1 MALWGNNDNKGS
13 LGTVSLNYGNKTV
26 TGTGTT
32 FGQTGAAQVGDV
44 IRFGSAFGG
53 TTGFA
58 GDAVITS
65 IASTISL
72 RIDSTAGLSG
82 GEITDFAY
90 EISESPKGAIKDA
103 AQNQSSNAV
112 LELEPKLVTT
122 AASRSGIGV
131 TLLTVTGNAS
141 GNNVVAGNRV
151 VYGVPH
157 RLQVST
163 VHSLIGLSTVVLTN
177 AIPTTTLQYHTPNN
191 AATAGIGT
199 TLLKITERAYGDDP
213 DIDSVTLVAVGDSLG
228 VGAYTGTITAIAE
241 NFPGQR
247 EVTLNTGLTQQ
258 VFAGAVIDV
267 TRAVAGG
274 EEVEFYGVEAL
285 SGKESQ
291 VVGLSAADLAA
302 ATGSDARSSY
312 HVASSGWVGIMTYTD
327 ANGNARVKSEVLVA
341 MSGITTGNTAY
352 PPV

>member
-44 IRFGSAFGG
+44 IRFGAAFGG
-53 TTGFA
+53 TTGYA

-82 GEITDFAY
+82 GEITDFNY
-90 EISESPKGAIKDA
+90 QISECPKSSIKDA

-112 LELEPKLVTT
+112 LALDAKLVTT

-141 GNNVVAGNRV
+141 GNNIVAGDRV

-163 VHSLIGLSTVVLTN
+163 VNSLIGLSTVVLNN
-177 AIPTTTLQYHTPNN
+177 AIPTTTLRYHTPNN

-213 DIDSVTLVAVGDSLG
+213 DTDSVTLVAVGDSVG
-228 VGAYTGTITAIAE
+228 VGTYTGTITAIAE

-247 EVTLNTGLTQQ
+247 EVTLNSGLTQQ

-267 TRAVAGG
+267 TRAIAGG
-274 EEVEFYGVEAL
+274 EPVEFIGVESL

-291 VVGLSAADLAA
+291 VVGLSAADLTAA
-302 ATGSDARSSY
+302 SGSTARSSY
-312 HVASSGWVGIMTYTD
+312 HAASTGWVGIMTYTD

>member
-82 GEITDFAY
+82 GEITDFGY

-103 AQNQSSNAV
+103 AQNQSSGSAQS
-112 LELEPKLVTT
+112 LDAKLVTT

-141 GNNVVAGNRV
+141 GNNIVAGDRV
-151 VYGVPH
+151 LYGVPH

-163 VHSLIGLSTVVLTN
+163 VNSLIGLSTVVLN
-177 AIPTTTLQYHTPNN
+177 NPIPTTTLRYHTPNN

-199 TLLKITERAYGDDP
+199 TLLKITERAYGDDA

-228 VGAYTGTITAIAE
+228 VGSFTGTITAIAE

-247 EVTLNTGLTQQ
+247 EVTLNTGLTEA
-258 VFAGAVIDV
+258 VPAGAVIDI
-267 TRAVAGG
+267 TRAIAGG
-274 EEVEFYGVEAL
+274 EPVEFIGVETL

-291 VVGLSAADLAA
+291 VVGLSGADLTAA
-302 ATGSDARSSY
+302 SGSTARSSY

-327 ANGNARVKSEVLVA
+327 AHGNARVKSEVLVA

>member
-32 FGQTGAAQVGDV
+32 FGQTGAAQVGDI
-44 IRFGSAFGG
+44 IRFGAAFGG
-53 TTGFA
+53 TTGYA

-82 GEITDFAY
+82 GEITDFNY
-90 EISESPKGAIKDA
+90 QISECPKSSIKDA
-103 AQNQSSNAV
+103 AHNQNSGSV
-112 LELEPKLVTT
+112 LQRDSKLVTT
-122 AASRSGIGV
+122 SASRSGIGA
-131 TLLTVTGNAS
+131 TIITVVGNAS
-141 GNNVVAGNRV
+141 GNNVTAGDSV

-163 VHSLIGLSTVVLTN
+163 VNSLIGLSTVVLNN
-177 AIPTTTLQYHTPNN
+177 AIPTTTLRYHVPNN

-213 DIDSVTLVAVGDSLG
+213 DIDSVTLVAIGDSVG
-228 VGAYTGTITAIAE
+228 VGTYTGTVSAITK

-247 EVTLNTGLTQQ
+247 QLTLNTGLTTA
-258 VFAGAVIDV
+258 VPAGAVIDV
-267 TRAVAGG
+267 TRAVAPSEQVIFVGT
-274 EEVEFYGVEAL
+274 ETL

-302 ATGSDARSSY
+302 ASGSTAKSQYKATS
-312 HVASSGWVGIMTYTD
+312 VGWVGVTTYTD
-327 ANGNARVKSEVLVA
+327 ADGNARVKSEVLVA

>member
-32 FGQTGAAQVGDV
+32 FGQTGAAAVGDI
-44 IRFGSAFGG
+44 IRFGAAFGG
-53 TTGFA
+53 TTGYA

-82 GEITDFAY
+82 GEITDFNY
-90 EISESPKGAIKDA
+90 QISECPKSSIKDA
-103 AQNQSSNAV
+103 AHNQNSGSV
-112 LELEPKLVTT
+112 LERESKLVTT
-122 AASRSGIGV
+122 SASRSGIGV
-131 TLLTVTGNAS
+131 TLITVVGNAS
-141 GNNVVAGNRV
+141 GNNVTAGDSV
-151 VYGVPH
+151 IYGVPH

-163 VHSLIGLSTVVLTN
+163 VNSLIGLSTVVLN
-177 AIPTTTLQYHTPNN
+177 NPIPTTTLRYHVPNN

-199 TLLKITERAYGDDP
+199 TLLKITERAYGDDA

-228 VGAYTGTITAIAE
+228 VGAYTGTITAITN

-247 EVTLNTGLTQQ
+247 EVTLNTGLTAA
-258 VFAGAVIDV
+258 VPAGAVIDI

>member
-32 FGQTGAAQVGDV
+32 FGQTGAAAVGDV
-44 IRFGSAFGG
+44 IRFGAAFGG
-53 TTGFA
+53 TTGYA

-82 GEITDFAY
+82 GEITDFNY
-90 EISESPKGAIKDA
+90 QISECPKSSIKDA

-112 LELEPKLVTT
+112 LALDAKLVTT

-141 GNNVVAGNRV
+141 GNNIVAGDRV

-163 VHSLIGLSTVVLTN
+163 VNSLIGLSTVVLNN

-213 DIDSVTLVAVGDSLG
+213 DTDSVTLVAVGDSVG
-228 VGAYTGTITAIAE
+228 VGTYTGTITAIAE

-247 EVTLNTGLTQQ
+247 EVTLNSGLTQQ

-267 TRAVAGG
+267 TRAIAGG
-274 EEVEFYGVEAL
+274 EPVEFIGVESL

-291 VVGLSAADLAA
+291 VVGLSAADLTAA
-302 ATGSDARSSY
+302 SGSTARSSY
-312 HVASSGWVGIMTYTD
+312 AAASTGWVGIMTYTD